1 MLETPGFVVVDIWK
15 VKPGKQEELR
25 KVLAEV
31 GRHFRTVD
39 GVLSV
44 DYTQLVNDEDR
55 YLVVFRYRDA
65 DARTAFVATDAL
77 RSTMERLAALWSL
90 ESPIYQGVSTGL

>member
-1 MLETPGFVVVDIWK
+1 MPEIAGFVVVDIWK
-15 VKPGKQEELR
+15 VKPGKGEELR
-25 KVLAEV
+25 EVLAEA
-31 GRHFRTVD
+31 GRRFRLVD

-44 DYTQLVNDEDR
+44 DYTQLVDAADR

-77 RSTMERLAALWSL
+77 KSTMERLGALWDL
-90 ESPIYQGVSTGL
+90 ESPIYQGVATG